1 MTTETTEQ
9 IVREAPEVEAY
20 KLALLRD
27 AQALASQPAG
37 LPQFDA
43 DGRPIMESYNT
54 GQVDADGNPVMAQRQ
69 SYALPRQQVA
79 GMSDM
84 QTQAMQRANEGVGAF
99 QPYIQGATNT
109 LGAAQSSMTN
119 ALANAQPYQDSCR
132 TVHGHCGSK
141 RSGSSWCRS
150 NRYESSPCVRYRR
163 HAGRAT
169 GH

>member
-43 DGRPIMESYNT
+43 DGRPIMESYDT

-109 LGAAQSSMTN
+109 LGAAQTSMTN
-119 ALANAQPYQDSCR
+119 ALANAQPYQTRAAEYMD
-132 TVHGHCGSK
+132 TAGQ
-141 RSGSSWCRS
+141 RSGSGGCRTT
-150 NRYESSPCVRYRR
+150 RHESSTCVGYRR
-163 HAGRAT
+163 HKSRT
-169 GH
+169 TRY